1 MFRIRALVYP
11 AFSFTSGYTPA
22 YYRGER
28 KPRTLRRGQNSWST
42 HHPDG
47 RTEMNIFLSFC
58 QAIINT
64 IINLAILFLIAFC
77 GAVWLGIVII
87 ACVGAYRK
95 TRVKFHERW

>member
-1 MFRIRALVYP
+1 
-11 AFSFTSGYTPA
+11 
-22 YYRGER
+22 
-28 KPRTLRRGQNSWST
+28 
-42 HHPDG
+42 
-47 RTEMNIFLSFC
+47 MNIFLSFC

>member
-22 YYRGER
+22 YY
-28 KPRTLRRGQNSWST
+28 NSWST

-47 RTEMNIFLSFC
+47 KTEMNIFLSFC